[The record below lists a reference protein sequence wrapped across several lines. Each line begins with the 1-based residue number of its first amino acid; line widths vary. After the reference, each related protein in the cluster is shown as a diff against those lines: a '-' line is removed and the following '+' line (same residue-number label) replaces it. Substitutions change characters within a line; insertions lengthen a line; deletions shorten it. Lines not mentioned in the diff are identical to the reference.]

1 MQEHPPKLEA
11 RNRIW
16 SLISPILI
24 FTVLLGLSVLMT
36 MSGAPKLSMAGW
48 VLLFLFALLLAFC
61 FMWVWS
67 DGIFERRK
75 ALIIDENGIWY
86 RPGWR
91 KAMVFEWSDVVD
103 VRVKEL
109 KAETST
115 MKLVE
120 VDLRKGALGP
130 VAADFP
136 GLPPDP
142 KLEIYL
148 GNLDRTE
155 EDVAE
160 VIKQNLELSGRTTD

>member
-1 MQEHPPKLEA
+1 MQDQPPKLEA

-36 MSGAPKLSMAGW
+36 MSGTPKLSMAGW
-48 VLLFLFALLLAFC
+48 VLLFVFSVLLAFC

-75 ALIIDENGIWY
+75 ALIVNEDGIWY

-91 KAMVFEWSDVVD
+91 KAMIFEWSDVVD

-130 VAADFP
+130 VTADFP

-155 EDVAE
+155 EEVAE
-160 VIKQNLELSGRTTD
+160 VIKQNLELPHGASE